1 LREQRTPAKQ
11 NVKYD
16 MQVAAFMGVL
26 MTVLIPVVAY
36 PAYKAMTS
44 DLDKEMR
51 GAEAGFQ
58 KSGIWKEIN
67 K

>member
-1 LREQRTPAKQ
+1 
-11 NVKYD
+11 